1 MLSVQ
6 GKSVTGSAVLKV
18 DFDAALLAV
27 DDLLRPEP
35 TEAYIAPGFID
46 LQVNG
51 LQELITMIPRH
62 RTMPLGSRFK
72 RCSPLA

>member
-6 GKSVTGSAVLKV
+6 GRSATGSAVLKI

-35 TEAYIAPGFID
+35 TEAY
-46 LQVNG
+46 
-51 LQELITMIPRH
+51 H
-62 RTMPLGSRFK
+62 RAWLYR
-72 RCSPLA
+72 LAGERIRRS